1 MEHATILTESFDPN
15 RLPSGLYVAESTS
28 EAYSLLR
35 AMCEAS
41 GMGEVLGERYAPGG
55 VKIVTVKI
63 SGTSRRGSVRPNAVR
78 TMPMSPAFL
87 VKVLDDYRDW
97 KEKWW
102 RECVQNSVDAGARN
116 VSLDV
121 ETQPDGSVVVTCTDD
136 GHGMDVDTMLNK
148 FLVFGETTKTHG
160 DTAGGFGK
168 AKEMLLLPWIWWRVE
183 SNGQKLEGVG
193 NQNEEIPT
201 PSPLRRGTRLSV
213 CMPADMSTSSYYAQA
228 FLVKCNIPRVKFI
241 VDGAE
246 VNAIWPRGKRIRQFR
261 QADVYHNK
269 SADIH
274 GIFVRTHGLYMF
286 SSWLS
291 RDVKGALYV
300 EVTAPSIEVLTSNRD
315 GFRDAELSN
324 ELDELQS
331 VLAVDPKS
339 GLKDPSTKMFEPF
352 RGTGLL
358 AANAASSA
366 LLANMPPLPTTK
378 GGTIQITAT
387 AGEDIAETLDGILRN
402 MRVGSS
408 LGWGGGAGA
417 IDKPLAAM
425 MLTSVPI
432 LGQQHLENVT
442 KQLAW
447 DPDFFILNDIEGYR
461 VPKKFKPSSMTAMVV
476 RLAKVWA
483 ELCRYVL
490 VQLNYSGPYG
500 VGFVFSNTMVA
511 CYTQHEGADCL
522 LVNPF
527 ASIDSIAHEITM
539 STDGSVMSYAN
550 EDTLKQ
556 LYASA
561 IHEATHMT
569 DRIGSHT
576 ELFSAAFTRNVGICA
591 DGFRV
596 ARKIASLVGKRKV
609 KGEDEGEE
617 RKSKPKKAPSKPTSE
632 PIILDFLQTIAT
644 AAAGYVADLRGES
657 SSIAAAESN
666 VRWAIPADSILRLYD
681 VIGLDISGEGDPALE
696 SAPQMAQNMFKTGRV
711 ALPGVPNG
719 AVGLQVDTGGED
731 PYHIVVIA
739 YSRSAGSEYVSAI
752 SRWSDLVARDVV
764 FRVKVGEGPEMYQVG
779 FE

>member
-15 RLPSGLYVAESTS
+15 RLPSGFYVAESTS

-55 VKIVTVKI
+55 VKIVTVRI
-63 SGTSRRGSVRPNAVR
+63 SGTSRRGSVLPNAVR
-78 TMPMSPAFL
+78 TMPMSRAFL
-87 VKVLDDYRDW
+87 VNVLNDYADW
-97 KEKWW
+97 KQKWW
-102 RECVQNSVDAGARN
+102 RECVQNSVDAGAKN

-121 ETQPDGSVVVTCTDD
+121 QTQPDGSVVVTCTDD

-193 NQNEEIPT
+193 NQYEEIPT

-213 CMPADMSTSSYYAQA
+213 CMPADMSTSSYHARA
-228 FLVKCNIPRVKFI
+228 FLDKCNIPRVKFI
-241 VDGAE
+241 VDGDEA
-246 VNAIWPRGKRIRQFR
+246 NASHSRGKRIRQFK

-269 SADIH
+269 SADIR

-291 RDVKGALYV
+291 SDVPGAIFV
-300 EVTAPSIEVLTSNRD
+300 EVTVPSIEVLSSNRD
-315 GFRDAELSN
+315 SFRDENLAR
-324 ELDELQS
+324 DVDQLQHE
-331 VLAVDPKS
+331 LAVDSKS
-339 GLKDPSTKMFEPF
+339 ALTKSSTKIRETF
-352 RGTGLL
+352 RGSGLL
-358 AANAASSA
+358 AARSASSA
-366 LLANMPPLPTTK
+366 VLANMPPLPLTK
-378 GGTIQITAT
+378 RGTIEITAT
-387 AGEDIAETLDGILRN
+387 AGEDIATTLVDTLIATRGG
-402 MRVGSS
+402 VD
-408 LGWGGGAGA
+408 LGWGGGAGI
-417 IDKPLAAM
+417 IDKALASM
-425 MLTSVPI
+425 MLTSTPI

-447 DPDFFILNDIEGYR
+447 EPDFFLMNDIEGYR

-500 VGFVFSNTMVA
+500 VGFVFSDTMMA
-511 CYTQHEGADCL
+511 CYTQHEGDDWL

-527 ASIDSIAHEITM
+527 SSIDPRTRGTTV
-539 STDGSVMSYAN
+539 STDGSVVSYAK
-550 EDTLKQ
+550 EHELKN
-556 LYASA
+556 LYSAA

-569 DRIGSHT
+569 DGVSFHN
-576 ELFSAAFTRNVGICA
+576 EMFSSAFTRNVGICA

-596 ARKIASLVGKRKV
+596 ARKIASLVGKRKI

-617 RKSKPKKAPSKPTSE
+617 RKSKPKKAPSKPT
-632 PIILDFLQTIAT
+632 LDPLVSLFLESIAT

-657 SSIAAAESN
+657 SSIAAAASN
-666 VRWAIPADSILRLYD
+666 VRWAISADSILRLYD

-752 SRWSDLVARDVV
+752 ARWSDLVARDVV
-764 FRVKVGEGPEMYQVG
+764 FRVKVGEGPEMYKVG